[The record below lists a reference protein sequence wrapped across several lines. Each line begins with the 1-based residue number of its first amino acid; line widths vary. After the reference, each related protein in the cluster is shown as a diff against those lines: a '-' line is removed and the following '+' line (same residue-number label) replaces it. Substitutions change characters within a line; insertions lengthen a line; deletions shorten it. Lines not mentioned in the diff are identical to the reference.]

1 MEGKTLEEL
10 GHEFTGADA
19 HFAGAAHPGEHFGM
33 LHARALLDGIREF
46 LLAAVN
52 DLLALA
58 DEVVRIFNRPFIR
71 GARCLSIFRLR
82 VSAMWICSSSLL
94 SWRRLSTSR
103 PMRSAALTMRSPSSF
118 CWSINLAL
126 RIWHSSRRRREFSTS
141 LLFLPQLFQPQLGL
155 FHIGVHL
162 VSLPGNCNRGR
173 RPCGGIEGDLV
184 SYAEK

>member
-19 HFAGAAHPGEHFGM
+19 HFAGAAHSGEHFGM

-71 GARCLSIFRLR
+71 AHGAEHFQ
-82 VSAMWICSSSLL
+82 
-94 SWRRLSTSR
+94 
-103 PMRSAALTMRSPSSF
+103 AARQ
-118 CWSINLAL
+118 
-126 RIWHSSRRRREFSTS
+126 RHVD
-141 LLFLPQLFQPQLGL
+141 LFQFIAFLAEA
-155 FHIGVHL
+155 FH
-162 VSLPGNCNRGR
+162 LPADEVCWA
-173 RPCGGIEGDLV
+173 CSISASTWSSAWEL
-184 SYAEK
+184 